1 MFASKMKKKEEEEKN
16 PTMVRNACVV
26 PVALCEKQIEITIA
40 VTWRKR
46 YHH

>member
-1 MFASKMKKKEEEEKN
+1 MFGIKMTHEK
-16 PTMVRNACVV
+16 PTIVNMAGVV
-26 PVALCEKQIEITIA
+26 PIALCEKQTEITIA